1 MSVPIVLVIS
11 ERLGEPHLQ
20 HLQSSLH
27 AFVDSLP
34 PTKRIGIISYGR
46 TVSLYETVFSVDST
60 VKIDGFR

>member
-11 ERLGEPHLQ
+11 ERLGETHLQ

-34 PTKRIGIISYGR
+34 PTKLEEFHMDEQFHY
-46 TVSLYETVFSVDST
+46 TKPFSPLT
-60 VKIDGFR
+60 PR